1 MMGYRKVVF
10 RGFMWLAGLCTGLSG
25 MALANSDAVRFSE
38 NVNLSLRR
46 TVHLLLRANGDSLS
60 VIPPVKQ
67 SDANTF
73 SVQMEHMFDYDK
85 LPETLQRSFDAYHID
100 RPYSVAVLDCK
111 TSEVKLGY
119 QFFDLKQ
126 PGGVPCIGRSRDEGC
141 YTLQIRF
148 TPEAPKPK
156 AAGNTWLLISVGSTL
171 AGLGFV
177 AWNRSRHKKRPENG
191 PQEASAPLSRITF
204 GNSWLDTANQ
214 TLSNSETTQTLTF
227 REAKLLALFARNINQ
242 VLERDLI
249 LKSVWEDEG
258 VIVGR
263 SVDVFVSRLRKML
276 AADPQVKITA
286 IHGVGYKMEVHS

>member
-1 MMGYRKVVF
+1 MKVIKAIF
-10 RGFMWLAGLCTGLSG
+10 REFLLLAGLLTGVSAIV
-25 MALANSDAVRFSE
+25 MANNDAVRFSE

-60 VIPPVKQ
+60 QIPPVKQ
-67 SDANTF
+67 SDAHTF
-73 SVQMEHMFDYDK
+73 SVQMDRMFDYDK
-85 LPETLQRSFDAYHID
+85 LPETLQQSFNSYNID

-111 TSEVKLGY
+111 TGQVTLGY
-119 QFFDLKQ
+119 QFFDLAQ
-126 PGGVPCIGRSRDEGC
+126 PGGVPCAGRSWEAGC
-141 YTLQIRF
+141 YTVQVRF
-148 TPEAPKPK
+148 RPEAPRPQT
-156 AAGNTWLLISVGSTL
+156 AGNAWLLISVGGTL
-171 AGLGFV
+171 AGLGYI
-177 AWNRSRHKKRPENG
+177 AWTRSRHKKRPESE
-191 PQEASAPLSRITF
+191 QRDVRQSRVAF

-214 TLSNSETTQTLTF
+214 MLHNSETTQMLTF
-227 REAKLLALFARNINQ
+227 RETKLLDLFVRNINQ
-242 VLERDLI
+242 VLERDAI